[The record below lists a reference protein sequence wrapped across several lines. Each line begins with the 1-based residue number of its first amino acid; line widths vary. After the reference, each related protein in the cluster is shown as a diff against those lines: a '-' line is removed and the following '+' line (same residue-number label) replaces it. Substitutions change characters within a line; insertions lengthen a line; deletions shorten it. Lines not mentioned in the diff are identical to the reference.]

1 MRPVIGNLARTSIA
15 TTGILG
21 MRMLTQAATLI
32 LVTRLLSPS
41 LYGDYMAAASLA
53 VVAGLVPNLG
63 SGYVL
68 MARAAREGSQAV
80 EIWRY
85 GWPLSICIGTILCVV
100 FPFLAQMLT
109 QGTLSIGQ
117 LFLIG
122 LAELL
127 VTPLTQL
134 LSFVLQARDRVPQGQ
149 LLLWLPFFLR
159 AIAAAVCLIFVERS
173 SIHFFIVLQV
183 IGAMTGLIVALAVT
197 LHVVRLP
204 WMPRLPTRD
213 EWQSG
218 AAYAAMHVV
227 AANPSELDK
236 MTSPLLLGNHAAGI
250 YSASSRVMNAVVT
263 PVLGLLLASQ
273 PRLFRHGSAPT
284 AEGRRLIRTLGYL
297 GFAWGAVSAIGMV
310 IAAPLLPYILGQSFA
325 DAALTLPWIA
335 LAAPF
340 VCLRMTAGTI
350 LVALGKP
357 LQRLRFE
364 LSGILLL
371 GCLLA
376 TGAHVLG
383 LRGMALGLAC
393 AEACMATY
401 GWILVRAVRT

>member
-1 MRPVIGNLARTSIA
+1 MPPIMGKLARSSIA
-15 TTGILG
+15 TIGILG

-32 LVTRLLSPS
+32 LVTRLLGPS

-68 MARAAREGSQAV
+68 MARAASEGHSAV
-80 EIWRY
+80 ETWRY
-85 GWPLSICIGTILCVV
+85 GWPLSICIGTVLCLC
-100 FPFLAQMLT
+100 FPFLAHVFT
-109 QGTLSIGQ
+109 RGTLSFGD

-134 LSFVLQARDRVPQGQ
+134 LGFVLQARDRVPQGQ
-149 LLLWLPFFLR
+149 FLLWLPLFLR
-159 AIAAAVCLIFVERS
+159 AIAAAACLLVVKSS
-173 SIHFFIVLQV
+173 SIHLFIALQAL
-183 IGAMTGLIVALAVT
+183 GAVAGLAAALTMTLR
-197 LHVVRLP
+197 VVQLS
-204 WMPRLPTRD
+204 WTPRPPTRI
-213 EWQSG
+213 ELRSG
-218 AAYAAMHVV
+218 TAYAAMHVV
-227 AANPSELDK
+227 AANPTELDK
-236 MTSPLLLGNHAAGI
+236 MTSPLLLGDHAAGI

-263 PVLGLLLASQ
+263 PMLGILLASQ
-273 PRLFRHGSAPT
+273 PRLFRHGSAPS

-297 GFAWGAVSAIGMV
+297 GFAWGVISAVGMAV
-310 IAAPLLPYILGQSFA
+310 AAPVLPYLLGQSFA
-325 DAALTLPWIA
+325 DAAFTLPWIA

-340 VCLRMTAGTI
+340 VSLRMAAGTI

-364 LSGILLL
+364 LSGIVLL
-371 GCLLA
+371 GCLLTA
-376 TGAHVLG
+376 GAHLLG

-401 GWILVRAVRT
+401 GWLLVRAVRT